1 MKKNG
6 LFGID
11 LEIVIKCEFIGYN
24 VFLFVKKC
32 VKEVEDW
39 GLEIIGI
46 YRFCGFVRRKVQ
58 LREQFEKDLEGVDFL
73 KDNVMD
79 IYVVIGMWQ
88 ILFYLKYFKKLV
100 NKINIIKKFD
110 EIFIQLNWMV

>member
-46 YRFCGFVRRKVQ
+46 YRFCGFVRRK
-58 LREQFEKDLEGVDFL
+58 
-73 KDNVMD
+73 
-79 IYVVIGMWQ
+79 I
-88 ILFYLKYFKKLV
+88 
-100 NKINIIKKFD
+100 
-110 EIFIQLNWMV
+110 

>member
-24 VFLFVKKC
+24 VFLIVKKC

-46 YRFCGFVRRKVQ
+46 YRFCGFVRRKV
-58 LREQFEKDLEGVDFL
+58 
-73 KDNVMD
+73 
-79 IYVVIGMWQ
+79 
-88 ILFYLKYFKKLV
+88 
-100 NKINIIKKFD
+100 
-110 EIFIQLNWMV
+110 